1 MAGMS
6 KEEKLNSL
14 THCTALAAS
23 VFYTIWIMG
32 RLAQDQGL
40 LMIVSTGLFCASMI
54 TLYTASSL
62 YHLAKDESRKRRL
75 KVFDHSAIFVLI
87 AGSYSPFTLAG
98 LKGAWG
104 WSLFG
109 VVWGLAAAGIAFKL
123 FFTGRFKLVSTL
135 LYIAMGWIIVIA
147 AKPMMSRLPPRA
159 IGWLIAGG
167 LAYTL
172 GTIFYLNK
180 KLSFNHALW
189 HLFVVLGTAGH
200 AVALYFLAYPIG

>member
-1 MAGMS
+1 MS
-6 KEEKLNSL
+6 KQDKLNFITNFS
-14 THCTALAAS
+14 ALAAS
-23 VFYTIWIMG
+23 VIYTIWIMS
-32 RLAQDQGL
+32 RLAKDKGA
-40 LMIVSTGLFCASMI
+40 LMIISAGLFCASMI

-62 YHLAKDESRKRRL
+62 YHLADDEARKRSL
-75 KVFDHSAIFVLI
+75 KVFDHSAIFTLI
-87 AGSYSPFTLAG
+87 AGTYSPFTLAG
-98 LKGAWG
+98 IGGAWG

-109 VVWGLAAAGIAFKL
+109 VVWGLAVSGIVFKL

-147 AKPMMSRLPPRA
+147 AKPMMKRLNPLTIA
-159 IGWLIAGG
+159 WLIAGG

-180 KLSFNHALW
+180 KLSFGHAIW

-200 AVALYFLAYPIG
+200 AVALYFLAYP

>member
-1 MAGMS
+1 MAAMS
-6 KEEKLNSL
+6 KLEKMNFF
-14 THCTALAAS
+14 THVGGLAAS
-23 VFYTIWIMG
+23 ILYTAWIMSMLSKDHG
-32 RLAQDQGL
+32 A
-40 LMIVSTGLFCASMI
+40 LMIISAGLFCVSMI
-54 TLYTASSL
+54 ILYAASSS
-62 YHLAKDESRKRRL
+62 YHLAKDESRKRKL

-87 AGSYSPFTLAG
+87 AGTYSPFTLAG
-98 LKGAWG
+98 LGGAWG

-147 AKPMMSRLPPRA
+147 GKPMMNRLNPPTIA
-159 IGWLIAGG
+159 WLIAGG

-172 GTIFYLNK
+172 GTVFYLNK
-180 KLSFNHALW
+180 KLSFSHAIW

-200 AVALYFLAYPIG
+200 AVALYFLAYP